1 MVLASMFF
9 SFMGAMVNQ
18 AQILEPQGSPLV
30 ASFVR
35 LLVNIIVVA
44 SVAAYAGNLTG
55 LPGDRRP
62 SLWLRGFFGAL
73 SLIFVMYGIHA
84 IGVGE
89 TSFLHASNSIV
100 IAALGPLLLRQRNS
114 GVAWLA
120 IAGATIGLYF
130 LSQPRF
136 DDHNPIGRAAALLS
150 GVWAAI
156 AYLMIARAGRSNS
169 SNTVI
174 FYLCAV
180 GIAMHILIFAG
191 AFLGLSG
198 PGFKILWP
206 VHSTTYVLLV
216 GAGIMASVAQYFL
229 TAAYQQAPA
238 ALNAAVSYVTPV
250 LNLGW
255 SVWFFGRHPDG
266 TALAGACMV
275 LICGV
280 ALPVIS
286 VSARK
291 KASKPVSMDSPPF

>member
-1 MVLASMFF
+1 MVLASVFF

-35 LLVNIIVVA
+35 LLVNIIVV
-44 SVAAYAGNLTG
+44 
-55 LPGDRRP
+55 
-62 SLWLRGFFGAL
+62 
-73 SLIFVMYGIHA
+73 
-84 IGVGE
+84 
-89 TSFLHASNSIV
+89 
-100 IAALGPLLLRQRNS
+100 
-114 GVAWLA
+114 
-120 IAGATIGLYF
+120 
-130 LSQPRF
+130 
-136 DDHNPIGRAAALLS
+136 
-150 GVWAAI
+150 
-156 AYLMIARAGRSNS
+156 
-169 SNTVI
+169 
-174 FYLCAV
+174 
-180 GIAMHILIFAG
+180 
-191 AFLGLSG
+191 
-198 PGFKILWP
+198 
-206 VHSTTYVLLV
+206 
-216 GAGIMASVAQYFL
+216 ASVAQYFL

-291 KASKPVSMDSPPF
+291 KASKPVSMDSPLF

>member
-1 MVLASMFF
+1 MILASIFF

-18 AQILEPQGSPLV
+18 AQILEPEGSPLA

-35 LLVNIIVVA
+35 LLVNLLIVGG
-44 SVAAYAGNLTG
+44 AAWFTGNLLG

-100 IAALGPLLLRQRNS
+100 IAALGPLVLRQRNS
-114 GVAWLA
+114 ARTWFA
-120 IAGATIGLYF
+120 IAGATVGLYF
-130 LSQPRF
+130 LAQPRF
-136 DDHNPIGRAAALLS
+136 DDHSSVGRVAALLS
-150 GVWAAI
+150 GVWAAF

-174 FYLCAV
+174 FYLCAIGLGMHAVLFV
-180 GIAMHILIFAG
+180 GSFFIDNFNIHW
-191 AFLGLSG
+191 
-198 PGFKILWP
+198 PQNPVTYGF
-206 VHSTTYVLLV
+206 LV
-216 GAGIMASVAQYFL
+216 GAGIMASAAQYFL
-229 TAAYQQAPA
+229 TMAYQSAPA
-238 ALNAAVSYVTPV
+238 ALNAAVSYATPV

-255 SVWFFGRHPDG
+255 SIFVFGHFPDLL
-266 TALAGACMV
+266 ALAGAGMV
-275 LICGV
+275 LVCGV
-280 ALPVIS
+280 ALPVLG

-291 KASKPVSMDSPPF
+291 KAIQAVNVDGVLP